1 MSQLFPPPV
10 SSIAAYR
17 PGSNQ
22 PRTDAA
28 DPITPAPT
36 LPDGAGA
43 SSRSRRGWSRLT
55 LTAAR
60 TIALILPLVGF
71 VSLLLRA
78 QLDPHWESPRLHFVL
93 FLAVGSGAALLASL
107 AAPIC
112 CLRGDARVMLLSLAF
127 LVTGVFLAVHAIGTP
142 GVLLNDDLPG
152 FMVAIPSGLLL
163 ASLFACASAFVDLN
177 PAFAPAVV
185 RHRRALRGSVF
196 AAMAV
201 WIGWSLLQLPP
212 LAGKSVE
219 GAGTFAQVL
228 AGLGA
233 AIYSVSALRYAVIYR
248 RRITLL
254 PFSVITCFTLLAES
268 MFGSALVGERT
279 WHASWWEWH
288 LLIVTAYGVVLYA
301 AHHQWREERFR
312 QLYLSTTRER
322 TETVS
327 VLFADLA
334 GFTTFAEQS
343 PQADVAAMLSAYYG
357 LATPL
362 ISQRFGGEVE
372 KFMGDAIMATFNTRG
387 DQPDHAVRAAS
398 AAVEL
403 QYQMRILAADHLD
416 WPRLRVGVN
425 TGQATVRE
433 MGGPGYVVYA
443 VVGDTVNVA
452 SRLQT
457 LAPLGEVLIGH
468 ETYRRLPPNVIAEAH
483 RGMRLKGKSIPVDA
497 YVLRSLSGAS
507 RPS

>member
-1 MSQLFPPPV
+1 
-10 SSIAAYR
+10 
-17 PGSNQ
+17 
-22 PRTDAA
+22 
-28 DPITPAPT
+28 
-36 LPDGAGA
+36 
-43 SSRSRRGWSRLT
+43 
-55 LTAAR
+55 
-60 TIALILPLVGF
+60 
-71 VSLLLRA
+71 
-78 QLDPHWESPRLHFVL
+78 
-93 FLAVGSGAALLASL
+93 
-107 AAPIC
+107 
-112 CLRGDARVMLLSLAF
+112 
-127 LVTGVFLAVHAIGTP
+127 
-142 GVLLNDDLPG
+142 
-152 FMVAIPSGLLL
+152 
-163 ASLFACASAFVDLN
+163 
-177 PAFAPAVV
+177 
-185 RHRRALRGSVF
+185 VF

-403 QYQMRILAADHLD
+403 QYEMRILAADHLD
-416 WPRLRVGVN
+416 WPRLRVGVAL
-425 TGQATVRE
+425 TARCSVMVWWFGWPPSGSAPASGRECATSPPRHLTRRRRWLSE
-433 MGGPGYVVYA
+433 GKPGRASQPCGGLGWKRRQPPNIA
-443 VVGDTVNVA
+443 CCAA
-452 SRLQT
+452 SRRAART
-457 LAPLGEVLIGH
+457 TCPLRV
-468 ETYRRLPPNVIAEAH
+468 
-483 RGMRLKGKSIPVDA
+483 
-497 YVLRSLSGAS
+497 
-507 RPS
+507 